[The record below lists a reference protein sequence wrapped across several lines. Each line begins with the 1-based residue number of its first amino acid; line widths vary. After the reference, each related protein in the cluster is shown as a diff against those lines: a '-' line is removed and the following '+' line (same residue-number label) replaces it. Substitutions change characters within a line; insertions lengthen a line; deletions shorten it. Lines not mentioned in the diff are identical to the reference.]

1 MKEPLPY
8 QEWKKAMKLH
18 FKWSR
23 LETLTALELYEIIK
37 ARESVFV
44 VEQQCAYLEAD
55 GLDLHSWHLSVLLD
69 GALAGYARV
78 VEPDF
83 KFTEPSIGRV
93 MTLGQFRHLKI
104 GRALMTEAVAF
115 TEKTFPGQGI
125 RIGAQA
131 HLQKFYESL
140 GFQTVS
146 DVYDD
151 DGIPHLDMVKP
162 SMIEAS

>member
-1 MKEPLPY
+1 MDLN
-8 QEWKKAMKLH
+8 
-18 FKWSR
+18 FKWSQ
-23 LETLTALELYEIIK
+23 LETFTALDLYEVIK

-44 VEQQCAYLEAD
+44 VEQKCAYLEAD

-69 GALAGYARV
+69 GELAGYARV
-78 VEPDF
+78 VEPGC

-93 MTLGQFRHLKI
+93 MTLGKFRHAKI

-140 GFQTVS
+140 GFQAIG

-151 DGIPHLDMVKP
+151 DGIPHIDMVKP
-162 SMIEAS
+162 AIVEAS